1 MAAGADARAGILAP
15 VASKA
20 LIGALLLI
28 GSTNLERTR
37 ASDTTVAI
45 DLTGLSAGTFAR
57 LDGLTLE
64 RRVLVR
70 LVQEGFAVVD
80 RERGPACV
88 ARVWERSPALM
99 LTVGCGSG
107 ALEEELKVGREGLP
121 VVHLQVAQKTVGMV
135 RTLTARRAPAEPA
148 RRAEE
153 APPVAVPPPPPPAAM
168 RLDPPPRTE
177 PPATSAA
184 EWRLL
189 VGAAGQFRSPAPDP
203 CVRLA
208 LSRGGRSGAAVHLS
222 LAAAASRGASIRV
235 GEVQAGAGLG
245 WRWTLHPRLSV
256 EAGATLALLAHGFIV
271 DDPSLTKRRGV
282 RWDVIVDVPVAATLW
297 LGDRLGVAALG
308 SVTVADRDRAH
319 LNGDRR
325 LWYRRAVWAT
335 VGAALEG
342 RW

>member
-1 MAAGADARAGILAP
+1 MNAFR
-15 VASKA
+15 V
-20 LIGALLLI
+20 LIGAFLLI
-28 GSTNLERTR
+28 GSTNLDRAR

-99 LTVGCGSG
+99 LTVGCGSE
-107 ALEEELKVGREGLP
+107 ALEEQLAVGREGLSIL
-121 VVHLQVAQKTVGMV
+121 HLRVAQKAVGMV
-135 RTLTARRAPAEPA
+135 RTLTARRAPAAPA
-148 RRAEE
+148 PQADE
-153 APPVAVPPPPPPAAM
+153 ASPVAAAPPPPPAAM
-168 RLDPPPRTE
+168 PIDARPRTE
-177 PPATSAA
+177 DPATSAT
-184 EWRLL
+184 EWRLQL
-189 VGAAGQFRSPAPDP
+189 GAAGQFRSSAPDP

-222 LAAAASRGASIRV
+222 LATAASRGVSIRV
-235 GEVQAGAGLG
+235 GELQAGLGLG
-245 WRWTLHPRLSV
+245 WRWTLHPRFSV

-282 RWDVIVDVPVAATLW
+282 RWDVTVEVPVTATLW

-308 SVTVADRDRAH
+308 SMTAADRDRAH

-325 LWYRRAVWAT
+325 LWYRGAVWVTA
-335 VGAALEG
+335 GAAVEG